1 MLRASW
7 TTTCKSKT
15 PTRTADVLR
24 RVSRLT
30 FANVVLGRAAW
41 CSNKRTVAEPLGGS
55 LVAKK
60 KAAAKKKKGG
70 KKK

>member
-1 MLRASW
+1 
-7 TTTCKSKT
+7 
-15 PTRTADVLR
+15 
-24 RVSRLT
+24 
-30 FANVVLGRAAW
+30 VVLGRAAW